1 MKNKVFE
8 FRIHPTQAQKTLIEK
23 TFGCCR
29 LVWNL
34 ALARQLDF
42 IRSEDQSQGWPKIST
57 ATFKPTH
64 EFLKEVD
71 SVALDFSIYTLM
83 HAWGNRKNNSFYKK
97 PKFKKKSNYNSYQ
110 TRSTSGGNNV
120 RIEDGKLKLPKI
132 GFVKINLH
140 RPIEGKIKNVT
151 VKRNRANQY
160 FVSICCEGDFS
171 NTLPK
176 NDKTI
181 GIDLGIK
188 DFAVLSDG
196 TKISSPKFYESKEKS
211 LAKLNQKL
219 SQKTK
224 GSGRYEKARIKLAK
238 AYLKIANQRKDFQHK
253 LSKKLI
259 DENQVIVIEDLK
271 SEQMVEKSSFLAKKI
286 YDASWHSLRLML
298 EYKTKIY
305 GRTLIVADQFF
316 ASSQICSDC
325 GDKNPEVKN
334 LSIREWT
341 CKSCGVVHDRDINA
355 AKNLANYAKK
365 FVPA

>member
-1 MKNKVFE
+1 MVKNLRYN
-8 FRIHPTQAQKTLIEK
+8 FRIYPTRSQRILIDKTL
-23 TFGCCR
+23 GCAR

-34 ALARQLDF
+34 ALAKQLEF
-42 IRSEDQSQGWPKIST
+42 IRSEDQSQGWPKITSK
-57 ATFKPTH
+57 TFKN
-64 EFLKEVD
+64 EYKFLKEVHAQ
-71 SVALDFSIYTLM
+71 ALEMSMGNLSK
-83 HAWGNRKNNSFYKK
+83 AWKRSKTGQLNM
-97 PKFKKKSNYNSYQ
+97 PKFKKKSHEESYE
-110 TRSTSGGNNV
+110 TRSTGTGNEV
-120 RIEDGKLKLPKI
+120 RIEGGKIRIPKVGLI
-132 GFVKINLH
+132 KISLSKS
-140 RPIEGKIKNVT
+140 ISGKIKRVT

-160 FVSICCEGDFS
+160 FVSICFEGDFS
-171 NTLPK
+171 KPLQK
-176 NDKTI
+176 NNKTI
-181 GIDLGIK
+181 GVDLGIK

-196 TKISSPKFYESKEKS
+196 TKIVNPKFYESKEKS

-219 SQKTK
+219 SQKTH
-224 GSGRYEKARIKLAK
+224 GSKRHEKTRVKLAK
-238 AYLKIANQRKDFQHK
+238 THLKLANQRKDFQHK

-259 DENQVIVIEDLK
+259 DEKQVIVIEDLK

-286 YDASWHSLRLML
+286 YDASWYSFRLML
-298 EYKTKIY
+298 EYKAKIY

-341 CKSCGVVHDRDINA
+341 CKSCGVVHDRDVNA